1 MNYLEKWL
9 SLHGFFDNFG
19 MDTLQA
25 IILGIVQGL
34 TEFLPVS
41 SSGHLQL
48 ANELLGTDL
57 NPDSNLTFSLTLHAA
72 TVLSTIVV
80 LWAEIWRLIKGV
92 FSRTFT
98 AEQAYVLK
106 IVISMVPV
114 GIVGLFF
121 KDYIEV
127 AFSSIAVVG
136 VMLLVTAALLAFA
149 YYAKPRQKEDISY
162 RDSFIIG
169 LAQAVAVLP
178 GLSRSGSTIA
188 TGLLLGN
195 KKQSVAQFS
204 FLMVLPPILGNALL
218 DIVKG
223 DFGGGVEAVP
233 LMAGFVAAF
242 VTGCIACKWMIGI
255 VKRGKLIWFAAY
267 CAVAGV
273 VALVA
278 HIL

>member
-1 MNYLEKWL
+1 
-9 SLHGFFDNFG
+9 

-48 ANELLGTDL
+48 ANEILGTDL
-57 NPDSNLTFSLTLHAA
+57 NPESNLTFSLTLHAA
-72 TVLSTIVV
+72 TVLSTIVI
-80 LWAEIWRLIKGV
+80 LWAEIWKLLKGI

-98 AEQAYVLK
+98 AEQAYLLK
-106 IVISMVPV
+106 IVISMIPV

-121 KDYIEV
+121 KDYIEA

-136 VMLLVTAALLAFA
+136 VMLLITAALLSFA
-149 YYAKPRQKEDISY
+149 YYAKPRQKEELSY
-162 RDSFIIG
+162 RDAFIIG

-195 KKQSVAQFS
+195 KKESVAQFS

-218 DIVKG
+218 DCLKG
-223 DFGGGVEAVP
+223 DFGGGVETLP
-233 LMAGFVAAF
+233 LVAGFVTAF
-242 VTGCIACKWMIGI
+242 ITGCIACKWMIDI
-255 VKRGKLIWFAAY
+255 VKRGKLIWFAIY
-267 CAVAGV
+267 CAIAGV
-273 VALVA
+273 VALA
-278 HIL
+278 AYIF

>member
-1 MNYLEKWL
+1 
-9 SLHGFFDNFG
+9 

-25 IILGIVQGL
+25 IILGVVQGL

-48 ANELLGTDL
+48 ANEILGTDL
-57 NPDSNLTFSLTLHAA
+57 NPESNLTFSLTLHAA
-72 TVLSTIVV
+72 TVLSTVV
-80 LWAEIWRLIKGV
+80 ILWAEIWKLLKGI

-98 AEQAYVLK
+98 AEQAYLLK
-106 IVISMVPV
+106 IVISMIPV

-121 KDYIEV
+121 KDYIEA

-136 VMLLVTAALLAFA
+136 VMLLVTAALLSFA
-149 YYAKPRQKEDISY
+149 YYAKPRQKESLSY
-162 RDSFIIG
+162 RDAFIIG

-195 KKQSVAQFS
+195 KKESVAQFS

-218 DIVKG
+218 DCLKG
-223 DFGGGVEAVP
+223 DFGGGVETLP
-233 LMAGFVAAF
+233 LVAGFVTAF
-242 VTGCIACKWMIGI
+242 ITGCIACKWMIDI
-255 VKRGKLIWFAAY
+255 VKRGKLIWFAVY
-267 CAVAGV
+267 CAIAGV
-273 VALVA
+273 VALA
-278 HIL
+278 AYIF

>member
-1 MNYLEKWL
+1 
-9 SLHGFFDNFG
+9 

-25 IILGIVQGL
+25 IILGVVQGL

-48 ANELLGTDL
+48 ANEILGTDL
-57 NPDSNLTFSLTLHAA
+57 NPESNLTFSLTLHAA
-72 TVLSTIVV
+72 TVLSTVV
-80 LWAEIWRLIKGV
+80 ILWAEIWKLLKGI

-106 IVISMVPV
+106 IIISMIPV

-121 KDYIEV
+121 KDYIEA

-136 VMLLVTAALLAFA
+136 VMLLVTAALLSFA
-149 YYAKPRQKEDISY
+149 YYAKPRQKESLSY
-162 RDSFIIG
+162 RDAFIIG

-195 KKQSVAQFS
+195 KKESVAQFS

-218 DIVKG
+218 DCLKG
-223 DFGGGVEAVP
+223 DFGGGVETLP
-233 LMAGFVAAF
+233 LVAGFVTAF
-242 VTGCIACKWMIGI
+242 ITGCIACKWMIDI
-255 VKRGKLIWFAAY
+255 VKRGKLIWFAVY
-267 CAVAGV
+267 CAIAGV
-273 VALVA
+273 VALA
-278 HIL
+278 AYIF

>member
-1 MNYLEKWL
+1 M
-9 SLHGFFDNFG
+9 GV
-19 MDTLQA
+19 
-25 IILGIVQGL
+25 VQGL

-48 ANELLGTDL
+48 ANEILGTDL
-57 NPDSNLTFSLTLHAA
+57 NPESNLTFSLTLHAA
-72 TVLSTIVV
+72 TVLSTIVI
-80 LWAEIWRLIKGV
+80 LWAEIWKLLKGI

-106 IVISMVPV
+106 IVISMIPV

-121 KDYIEV
+121 KDYIEA

-136 VMLLVTAALLAFA
+136 VMLLVTAALLTFA
-149 YYAKPRQKEDISY
+149 YYAKPRQKQELSY
-162 RDSFIIG
+162 RDAFIIG

-195 KKQSVAQFS
+195 KKESVAQFS

-218 DIVKG
+218 DCLKG
-223 DFGGGVEAVP
+223 DFGGGVETLP
-233 LMAGFVAAF
+233 LVAGFVTAF
-242 VTGCIACKWMIGI
+242 ITGCIACKWMIDI
-255 VKRGKLIWFAAY
+255 VKRGKLIWFAVY
-267 CAVAGV
+267 CAIAGV
-273 VALVA
+273 VALA
-278 HIL
+278 TYIF

>member
-1 MNYLEKWL
+1 
-9 SLHGFFDNFG
+9 

-25 IILGIVQGL
+25 IILGVVQGL

-48 ANELLGTDL
+48 VNEILGTDL
-57 NPDSNLTFSLTLHAA
+57 NPESNLTFSLTLHAA
-72 TVLSTIVV
+72 TVLSTIVI
-80 LWAEIWRLIKGV
+80 LWAEIWKLLKGI

-106 IVISMVPV
+106 IVISMIPV
-114 GIVGLFF
+114 GIVGVFF
-121 KDYIEV
+121 KDYIEA

-149 YYAKPRQKEDISY
+149 YYAKPRQKQELSY
-162 RDSFIIG
+162 RDAFIIG

-195 KKQSVAQFS
+195 KKESVAQFS

-218 DIVKG
+218 DCLKG
-223 DFGGGVEAVP
+223 DFGGGVETLP
-233 LMAGFVAAF
+233 LVAGFVTAF
-242 VTGCIACKWMIGI
+242 ITGCIACKWMIDI
-255 VKRGKLIWFAAY
+255 VKRGKLIWFAVY
-267 CAVAGV
+267 CAIAGV
-273 VALVA
+273 VALA
-278 HIL
+278 TYIF

>member
-1 MNYLEKWL
+1 
-9 SLHGFFDNFG
+9 

-25 IILGIVQGL
+25 IILGVVQGL

-48 ANELLGTDL
+48 ANEILGTDL
-57 NPDSNLTFSLTLHAA
+57 NPESNLTFSLTLHAA
-72 TVLSTIVV
+72 TVLSTIVI
-80 LWAEIWRLIKGV
+80 LWAEIWKLLKGI

-106 IVISMVPV
+106 IIISMIPV

-121 KDYIEV
+121 KDYIEA

-136 VMLLVTAALLAFA
+136 VMLLVTAALLTFA
-149 YYAKPRQKEDISY
+149 YYAKPRQKQELSY
-162 RDSFIIG
+162 RDAFIIG

-195 KKQSVAQFS
+195 KKESVAQFS

-218 DIVKG
+218 DCLKG
-223 DFGGGVEAVP
+223 DFGGGVETLP
-233 LMAGFVAAF
+233 LVAGFVTAF
-242 VTGCIACKWMIGI
+242 ITGCIACKWMIDI
-255 VKRGKLIWFAAY
+255 VKRGKLIWFAVY
-267 CAVAGV
+267 CAIAGV
-273 VALVA
+273 VALA
-278 HIL
+278 TYIF